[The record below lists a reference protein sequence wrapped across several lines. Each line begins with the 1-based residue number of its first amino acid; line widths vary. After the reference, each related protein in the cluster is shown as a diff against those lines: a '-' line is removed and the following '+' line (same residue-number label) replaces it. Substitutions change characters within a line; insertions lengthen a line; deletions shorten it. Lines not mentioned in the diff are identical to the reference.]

1 MQTNRNNRR
10 KNNTPW
16 RDDVSKSVLDVED
29 ETVDDTRPCSVYYF
43 HNADHEL
50 LYVGISVSAIARFSA
65 HAREKDWWT
74 EVAYAS
80 IEHMPTV
87 VHARHRE
94 AAAIKKLEPKYNQ
107 ARPDYGPCKNCD
119 QPKQNSRNGMC
130 TNCYEYDR
138 KYGKPRPARL
148 YNKVRLGQ

>member
-16 RDDVSKSVLDVED
+16 RDDVSKAVLDAEE

-50 LYVGISVSAIARFSA
+50 LYVGISVNARSRFGE
-65 HAREKDWWT
+65 HEYDKDWWP

-87 VHARHRE
+87 AHARHRE
-94 AAAIKKLEPKYNQ
+94 AAAIQKMNPRYNQ
-107 ARPDYGPCKNCD
+107 KRPNYGGCINCHQHKNTLRR
-119 QPKQNSRNGMC
+119 SMC
-130 TNCYEYDR
+130 GACYEYER
-138 KYGKPRPARL
+138 KYGEPRPARL
-148 YNKVRLGQ
+148 YNKVEHSV